1 MTEEAKQRRCIVAVR
16 VRGIISAK
24 REARETLQMLH
35 LTRNNYGVLVDNR
48 PSFLGMLQAAQN
60 YTTWGEVSRETLYAL
75 IEERGRLLGN
85 KRLTEEYLQKNGYKS
100 LRELAD
106 AVFNCQ
112 VEYWK
117 LPNIQPVFKLHPP
130 TKGFKGNIKK
140 SYKAGGEL
148 GYRAAS
154 INELV
159 KRMF

>member
-1 MTEEAKQRRCIVAVR
+1 LTEEAKQRKCIVAVR
-16 VRGIISAK
+16 IRGIISAK

-85 KRLTEEYLQKNGYKS
+85 KRLTEEYLQKNGHKS

>member
-1 MTEEAKQRRCIVAVR
+1 LTEEAKQRKCIVAVR
-16 VRGIISAK
+16 IRGIISAK

-35 LTRNNYGVLVDNR
+35 LTRNNYAILIDDR

-60 YTTWGEVSRETLYAL
+60 YTTWGEVSKETLRAL

-85 KRLTEEYLQKNGYKS
+85 KKLAEEYLQRNGYKS

-106 AVFNCQ
+106 AVFNCKA
-112 VEYWK
+112 EYWK

-130 TKGFKGNIKK
+130 TKGFKRNVKK
-140 SYKAGGEL
+140 SYRASGEL
-148 GYRAAS
+148 GYRAEN